1 MSSRQNRADRS
12 VLGPEDFMDEEV
24 GVQNFNYQ
32 LAGGTCVV
40 GFCNTFSLPRKL
52 CTISSLFIRPYLL
65 GIWTTVPC
73 TSRDLLDR
81 SSV

>member
-32 LAGGTCVV
+32 CVV

-52 CTISSLFIRPYLL
+52 CTISSLFIRLYLL

-73 TSRDLLDR
+73 TSMDLLDW